1 MTSQPPSRPP
11 TDFRGFRRRTD
22 RNLAIAVVVF
32 LVGAGGASIALVY
45 GGGPAALGLVCL
57 LFGAGLFGLVWLI
70 LSLMENWIH
79 R

>member
-11 TDFRGFRRRTD
+11 TDSRGFRRRTE

-32 LVGAGGASIALVY
+32 LVGVGGASIALVY

-57 LFGAGLFGLVWLI
+57 LFGAGLFALVWLV
-70 LSLMENWIH
+70 LSLLESWLL